1 MSLFGDALG
10 FVKGVGEGAWDGV
23 KGTVSGVGH
32 LAQDGYKLA
41 TDSRYRADAWK
52 SAVNDAKAVGNF
64 AATAATDP
72 GKAAEG
78 IGNTAGH
85 TWDALKTAYDQ
96 AAARGQGSEFIGQM
110 FGQGAVLV
118 GTALVPGGAEADALE
133 AAGDAGR
140 AAELLGDAGKAT
152 ELATDASQAAAVT
165 GDVSTGAAV
174 TEDAGRAAAFE
185 APSGMRDVAAPRTPG
200 LAERASMSDLVQ
212 QGAVPGAD
220 GVVLTDRISDPAELY
235 GDMFKLS
242 QQNGVEY
249 ALTREGD
256 QLVLRSGAPNRVAI
270 PSDAEALAHTHPF
283 DPETQLPQK
292 LPSRADVNMLNRRW
306 NLEPD
311 GPPPS
316 SDVIWGSGP
325 DEVTRYHATGLE
337 PIPDPTR
344 GGLKPGRTW
353 R

>member
-1 MSLFGDALG
+1 MSLFGDAIG
-10 FVKGVGEGAWDGV
+10 FAKGVGEGVWNGV
-23 KGTVSGVGH
+23 KGTAAGVGH
-32 LAQDGYKLA
+32 LAADGYKLA
-41 TDSRYRADAWK
+41 TDARYRDEAWNA
-52 SAVNDAKAVGNF
+52 AVNDAKGAAKF

-72 GKAAEG
+72 VKAAEE

-96 AAARGQGSEFIGQM
+96 AAACGQGSEFIGKI
-110 FGQGAVLV
+110 FGEGAVLA
-118 GTALVPGGAEADALE
+118 GTAFIPGGAEADAIE
-133 AAGDAGR
+133 ATSDTGR
-140 AAELLGDAGKAT
+140 AAALLGDAGTVA
-152 ELATDASQAAAVT
+152 ELTRDASKAAVL
-165 GDVSTGAAV
+165 
-174 TEDAGRAAAFE
+174 TEDTGRAATFE
-185 APSGMRDVAAPRTPG
+185 APGGMGDVAAPRTPG

-212 QGAVPGAD
+212 QGAVPGAE
-220 GVVLTDRISDPAELY
+220 GVVLTDRVSDPAELY
-235 GDMFKLS
+235 GDMFRLS

-256 QLVLRSGAPNRVAI
+256 QLVLRSGAPSRIAI
-270 PSDAEALAHTHPF
+270 PSDAEPLAHTHPF
-283 DPETQLPQK
+283 DPETQLPPQK

-311 GPPPS
+311 GPPPTS
-316 SDVIWGSGP
+316 NVIWGSGP
-325 DEVTRYHATGLE
+325 DQVTRYRATGLD